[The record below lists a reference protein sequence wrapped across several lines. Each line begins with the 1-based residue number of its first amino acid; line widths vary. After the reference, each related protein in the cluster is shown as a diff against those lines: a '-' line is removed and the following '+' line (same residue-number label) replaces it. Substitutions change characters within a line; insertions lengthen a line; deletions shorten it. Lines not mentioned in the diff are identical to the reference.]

1 MKLDPQVLENDFVRL
16 EPMEERHREI
26 LRPLA
31 ADADIWTLMTLRGDG
46 PHFDD
51 WFSLMLKTQAE
62 GSQIS
67 HVIWRKRTGEPVGHS
82 AYLVI
87 SPTHARAEIGWTWYT
102 ASARATEVNPA
113 CKHLLLGRLFECGAE
128 RAELKT
134 HGLNKRSQAAMLKMG
149 AKYEGTLRR
158 QFRTWR
164 GDLRD
169 TVWFSVL
176 KDEWPG
182 VRDGLAARLEAF
194 TSPAAS

>member
-1 MKLDPQVLENDFVRL
+1 MKLTPQVLENDFVRL
-16 EPMEERHREI
+16 DPMEERHREI

-31 ADADIWTLMTLRGDG
+31 ADEDIWSLMTLRGDG

-51 WFSLMLKTQAE
+51 WFSLMLKTQE
-62 GSQIS
+62 SGSQIS
-67 HVIWRKRTGEPVGHS
+67 HVVWRKRTGEAVGHS

-87 SPTHARAEIGWTWYT
+87 SPTNARAEIGWTWYT

-134 HGLNKRSQAAMLKMG
+134 HGLNKRSQGAMLKMG

-158 QFRTWR
+158 QMRTWR

-169 TVWFSVL
+169 TAWFSVL
-176 KDEWPG
+176 KDEWPA
-182 VRDGLAARLEAF
+182 VRDGLDARLAAF
-194 TSPAAS
+194 TSPAES